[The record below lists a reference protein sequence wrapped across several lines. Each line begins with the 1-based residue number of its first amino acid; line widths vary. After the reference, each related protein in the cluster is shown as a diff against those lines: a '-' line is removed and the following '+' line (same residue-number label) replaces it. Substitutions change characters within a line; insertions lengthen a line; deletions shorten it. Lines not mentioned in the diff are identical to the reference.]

1 MCKSCDTPL
10 EFYWQHFSTRNQLFL
25 LYLLYFCYFWK
36 IQIKTAF
43 QYISN
48 SSYYFYIF
56 EPYKVVLI
64 NMIAILMSAK
74 SITPGLVKINDS
86 NYIVDVV
93 MRLKFGNS
101 LLQRFHQKQFL
112 GVVLGQVQKFGTST
126 RHGLE
131 FYESVA
137 KEIKLKVR

>member
-1 MCKSCDTPL
+1 
-10 EFYWQHFSTRNQLFL
+10 
-25 LYLLYFCYFWK
+25 
-36 IQIKTAF
+36 
-43 QYISN
+43 
-48 SSYYFYIF
+48 
-56 EPYKVVLI
+56 
-64 NMIAILMSAK
+64 MIAILMSAK

-93 MRLKFGNS
+93 MRPKFGNS